1 MDVSETCANT
11 NAASTEIGK
20 TSEVDAWIEKL
31 FDKKKLDET
40 QVTMNRVKTDFVAY
54 AWEGAVE
61 RKRPAFHHL
70 PGLHNVK
77 LYDLKK
83 AEFLKVDVCETEI
96 KFDNASPQ
104 IC

>member
-61 RKRPAFHHL
+61 
-70 PGLHNVK
+70 
-77 LYDLKK
+77 
-83 AEFLKVDVCETEI
+83 
-96 KFDNASPQ
+96 
-104 IC
+104 